1 MGNEVNT
8 DNGEGLRYLDADSV
22 ECPVGTLN
30 GLNLVSQDDEAL
42 GRIDGVL
49 IDPTKRQIRYYVIDA
64 SRLFT
69 RRRYLVPADSPAV
82 VVPEHKVLRMEI
94 RSDSINRQRFDER
107 SVPRFSDD
115 DLLTAMF
122 AKKTA

>member
-8 DNGEGLRYLDADSV
+8 DNADALRYLNADSV
-22 ECPVGTLN
+22 ECPVGTLD
-30 GLNLVSQDDEAL
+30 GMNLVSQDDEAL

-49 IDPTKRQIRYYVIDA
+49 IDPSKRQIRYYVIDA

-82 VVPEHKVLRMEI
+82 VVPEHKVLRMQVPSE
-94 RSDSINRQRFDER
+94 SIGRQRFDER
-107 SVPRFSDD
+107 SVARFSDD

-122 AKKTA
+122 ASKTA